1 MVLRQR
7 YYHVRIT
14 AFYYEMRQ
22 FYYKIR
28 QLLQPVTILPQN
40 ATVIAKC
47 CVLQIATVK
56 PHSLNC
62 DKREHNQQHSLNIS
76 HSGRRLNKYS
86 ISFLSYSVILVIKH
100 LSVLSSY
107 TTSIATK

>member
-1 MVLRQR
+1 MFEILLNKKSSLGPWLIIGSWLLVWYTSKNINRDQLRLLSNISQFFEMVLRQR

-47 CVLQIATVK
+47 YVYYKLRQ
-56 PHSLNC
+56 
-62 DKREHNQQHSLNIS
+62 
-76 HSGRRLNKYS
+76 
-86 ISFLSYSVILVIKH
+86 
-100 LSVLSSY
+100 
-107 TTSIATK
+107 

>member
-7 YYHVRIT
+7 YHHVRIT
-14 AFYYEMRQ
+14 AFYYEMRE

-47 CVLQIATVK
+47 YVYYKFRQ
-56 PHSLNC
+56 
-62 DKREHNQQHSLNIS
+62 
-76 HSGRRLNKYS
+76 
-86 ISFLSYSVILVIKH
+86 
-100 LSVLSSY
+100 
-107 TTSIATK
+107 